1 MVFRLGMLVAVCLLL
16 AAGSAQASGGKFS
29 PGAPGIGDPD
39 FPLDGNGGYDVSHY
53 DLNFEYD
60 PSTDV
65 LRGLERIDAKAK
77 QNLSSFNLDLVGMN
91 VRAVFVE
98 GDKARWRREGDELVI
113 TPRKGLRSGRKF
125 STVIAYDG
133 VPVGLEGAGFIHT
146 DDGTLV
152 AGQPHVA
159 ASWYAVNDHP
169 LDKASYTFR
178 IAVPRGLE
186 AVANGE
192 LEDVDNVGRWTVW
205 RWDAREPMA
214 SYLTTASIGEFDI
227 KAYKA
232 QGVKYYDAIDPDL
245 FRRPAPR
252 TGRRFAL
259 SNFANDSYKRLAR
272 TIDVPSGGA
281 KLSFW
286 VDRNTELNWDF
297 FFVEAHTVG
306 QDDWTTLPDLNGHTD
321 QNTGFS
327 CFFHPFLEHYQSVN
341 ADGGCDP
348 QGTTGTWNATSGA
361 GEGYEQ
367 WVVDLTPYR
376 NKRVEVSLS
385 YASDTAFNFSGVF
398 VDDIAVTGAAGSTSF
413 ETGLDGWTT
422 PPAPDGSGPNENTWF
437 AGTAADAPDPA
448 GVVARRTLARQPEII
463 RYLAGIFGHYPFSS
477 AGSIV
482 DDHQGLGFALENQT
496 RVVYARDWFD
506 DRTDELGGESVVV
519 HELAHQWTG
528 DYLALAGW
536 QHIWLNEGFATY
548 SEWLWSEAQGR
559 QTAQEFFDD
568 LASIPADDSFWA
580 LAIGD
585 PGPDGIFDGAVYD
598 RGAMTLQ
605 ALRVKIGEHAFFR
618 LLRDWVRANAGGN
631 VAIPQFIALA
641 EKIARQNLKPFFQ
654 EWLFTPAKPASL
666 GDTAAART
674 LSASDLRHDRAP
686 DGQRRR
692 VR

>member
-1 MVFRLGMLVAVCLLL
+1 MVLRLGVLVAAWLLL
-16 AAGSAQASGGKFS
+16 AAGSAQASVVKFS
-29 PGAPGIGDPD
+29 PGAAGIGDPY

-60 PSTDV
+60 PETDV

-77 QNLSSFNLDLVGMN
+77 QNLSSFNLDLVGLN
-91 VRAVFVE
+91 VRAVFVD
-98 GDKARWRREGDELVI
+98 GDQARWRRDGDELTI
-113 TPRKGLRSGRKF
+113 TPRNGLRSGRGF

-159 ASWYAVNDHP
+159 ASWYPVNDHP

-178 IAVPRGLE
+178 IAVPRGLQ

-192 LEDVDNVGRWTVW
+192 LEGVDNLGRWTVW
-205 RWDAREPMA
+205 TWDAREPMA

-232 QGVKYYDAIDPDL
+232 DGIKYYDAIDPDL
-245 FRRPAPR
+245 FTRAAPR

-259 SNFANDSYKRLAR
+259 SNVANSSYKRLTR
-272 TIDVPSGGA
+272 TINVPAGGA

-286 VDRNTELNWDF
+286 VNRNTELNWDF

-306 QDDWTTLPDLNGHTD
+306 QNDWTTLPDLKGHTNQD
-321 QNTGFS
+321 TGFS
-327 CFFHPFLEHYQSVN
+327 CFFHPFLEHYQREN

-348 QGTTGTWNATSGA
+348 QGTTGTWNAISGA
-361 GEGYEQ
+361 GDGYEQ
-367 WVVDLTPYR
+367 WVVDLTPYK
-376 NKRVEVSLS
+376 NTRVEISLS
-385 YASDTAFNFSGVF
+385 YASDTSWNFPGVF
-398 VDDIAVTGAAGSTSF
+398 VDDIVGPGGQGSTSF
-413 ETGLDGWTT
+413 ENGLDGWTT
-422 PPAPDGSGPNENTWF
+422 PAAPAGTDPNENTWSV
-437 AGTAADAPDPA
+437 GTAADAPEPA

-463 RYLAGIFGHYPFSS
+463 RYLSGIFGPYPFSS
-477 AGSIV
+477 AGAIV
-482 DDHQGLGFALENQT
+482 DDFQGLGFALENQT
-496 RVVYARDWFD
+496 RVVYDRGWFEN
-506 DRTDELGGESVVV
+506 RTDPLGGESTVV
-519 HELAHQWTG
+519 HELAHQWAG
-528 DYLALAGW
+528 DDLALAGW

-548 SEWLWSEAQGR
+548 SEWLWSEHEGRDPAQ
-559 QTAQEFFDD
+559 AFFDD

-585 PGPDGIFDGAVYD
+585 PGADRIFDGAVYD
-598 RGAMTLQ
+598 RGAMTLH
-605 ALRVKIGEHAFFR
+605 ALRVKIGDGAFFR
-618 LLRDWVRANAGGN
+618 LLKEWVRTNAGGN

-641 EKIARQNLKPFFQ
+641 EKISRQNLKPFFQ

-666 GDTAAART
+666 GGDFAAR
-674 LSASDLRHDRAP
+674 SAPQSAAP
-686 DGQRRR
+686 AR
-692 VR
+692 VRKR

>member
-1 MVFRLGMLVAVCLLL
+1 MVLRLGVLVTAWLLI
-16 AAGSAQASGGKFS
+16 AAGSAQAAGVKFS
-29 PGAPGIGDPD
+29 AGAPGIGDPY

-53 DLNFEYD
+53 DLNVEYD
-60 PSTDV
+60 PDTDV

-91 VRAVFVE
+91 VRAVFVD
-98 GDKARWRREGDELVI
+98 GDSARWRRDGDELVI
-113 TPRKGLRSGRKF
+113 TPRHGLRSGRGF

-159 ASWYAVNDHP
+159 ASWYPVNDHP

-192 LEDVDNVGRWTVW
+192 LEDVRNLGRWTVW
-205 RWDAREPMA
+205 TWDAREPMA

-227 KAYKA
+227 KSYKA
-232 QGVKYYDAIDPDL
+232 DGVKYYDAIDPDL

-259 SNFANDSYKRLAR
+259 SDVANFSYKRLMR
-272 TIDVPSGGA
+272 TIDVPAGGA

-297 FFVEAHTVG
+297 FFVEAHTAG
-306 QDDWTTLPDLNGHTD
+306 QNDWTTLADTRGHTNQD
-321 QNTGFS
+321 AGFS
-327 CFFHPFLEHYQSVN
+327 CFFHPFLAHYQHEN

-348 QGTTGTWNATSGA
+348 QGTTGTWNAASGD
-361 GEGYEQ
+361 GGGYEQ

-376 NKRVEVSLS
+376 NQRVEVSLS
-385 YASDTAFNFSGVF
+385 YASDTVWNFSGVF
-398 VDDIAVTGAAGSTSF
+398 VDDVVVSGAAGSTSF
-413 ETGLDGWTT
+413 ENGLDGWTT
-422 PPAPDGSGPNENTWF
+422 PPAPEGTDPNENTWYV
-437 AGTAADAPDPA
+437 GTAADVPDPA
-448 GVVARRTLARQPEII
+448 GVVARRTLARQPEIL
-463 RYLAGIFGHYPFSS
+463 RFLSGVFGPYPFSS
-477 AGSIV
+477 AGAII

-496 RVVYARDWFD
+496 RVVYARDWFE
-506 DRTDELGGESVVV
+506 DRTDENDGDSVVV

-528 DYLALAGW
+528 DHLALAGW

-559 QTAQEFFDD
+559 ETAQELFDD

-585 PGPDGIFDGAVYD
+585 PGADNVFDGAVYD
-598 RGAMTLQ
+598 RGAMTLH
-605 ALRVKIGEHAFFR
+605 ALRVKIGDNAFFR
-618 LLRDWVRANAGGN
+618 LLKEWVRANAGGN

-641 EKIARQNLKPFFQ
+641 ERNSRQNLKPFFQ

-666 GDTAAART
+666 PETFAAR
-674 LSASDLRHDRAP
+674 SAPQSAAP
-686 DGQRRR
+686 AR
-692 VR
+692 VRKR